1 MVTKLA
7 LSGWHRLEVIAMLTW
22 TDREY
27 LRWPTETR
35 HDQQVESLRI
45 LFIAPILNRQLTS
58 RRKARKPAKAYLER
72 VTQ

>member
-7 LSGWHRLEVIAMLTW
+7 LSGWHHLEVIAMLTW
-22 TDREY
+22 ADREY
-27 LRWPTETR
+27 LRLSTETR

-45 LFIAPILNRQLTS
+45 LFIAPILNRHLTS
-58 RRKARKPAKAYLER
+58 RRKTRKPAKAYIER